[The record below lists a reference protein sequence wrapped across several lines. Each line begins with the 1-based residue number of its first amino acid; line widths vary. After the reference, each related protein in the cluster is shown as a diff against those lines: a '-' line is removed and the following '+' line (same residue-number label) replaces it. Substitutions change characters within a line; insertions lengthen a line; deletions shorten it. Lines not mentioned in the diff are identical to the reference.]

1 MSYKVLWP
9 AGLPNRGPEPVSIK
23 AFELRLIPGEPHT
36 LPDTWPASRVVELL
50 ERVPQ
55 VQLKSSQE
63 ALLKN
68 YQAELDA
75 AKEQEAVAAQQ
86 AAQAAEKGNFLSEL
100 AKLRDPSPP
109 PEAPKETAGTEPQD
123 ATPGAS
129 SLPVKPSKKRGG
141 ES

>member
-9 AGLPNRGPEPVSIK
+9 AGLPNHGPEPVSIK

-55 VQLKSSQE
+55 VQLKSSQVELAE
-63 ALLKN
+63 A
-68 YQAELDA
+68 YRAE
-75 AKEQEAVAAQQ
+75 K
-86 AAQAAEKGNFLSEL
+86 AAEEAQKAEANAMLAEFAQKAAFLQSL
-100 AKLRDPSPP
+100 KDPSPP
-109 PEAPKETAGTEPQD
+109 APEAPQETTGTEPQD

-129 SLPVKPSKKRGG
+129 SLPAKPNKKRGG